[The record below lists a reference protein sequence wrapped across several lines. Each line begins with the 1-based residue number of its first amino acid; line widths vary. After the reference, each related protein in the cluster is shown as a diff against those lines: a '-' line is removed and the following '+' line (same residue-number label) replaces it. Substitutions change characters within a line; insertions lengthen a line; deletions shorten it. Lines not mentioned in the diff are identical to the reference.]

1 MKVMRLA
8 AVAIVASA
16 FLLLAGGAL
25 KANPDPCLVVYSSGP
40 CTYHYDPVE
49 YYTVAP
55 GDPLYDPLYDRGGKV
70 LLEVGSHQI
79 DPSIY
84 QAPQLTGFVA
94 TYDGNDGYFIDGTDF
109 TLIIDGFSNVPT
121 TYTNILVVFDQF
133 KPTGCTP
140 QIYADGT
147 LVTGGTYGAGDLVVS
162 TPTPYGNNY
171 SDTKTVHISWRG
183 CMGLRI
189 WAFADADY
197 DGKRDGG
204 ECFTAFSHDLTIP
217 VQDRTWGAIKQLYR

>member
-1 MKVMRLA
+1 MRLMRLA
-8 AVAIVASA
+8 AFVGVVSA

-25 KANPDPCLVVYSSGP
+25 RADPCLVVYSSGP

-49 YYTVAP
+49 YYTVVP

-70 LLEVGSHQI
+70 LLEVGSKEI
-79 DPSIY
+79 DLSIY

-94 TYDGNDGYFIDGTDF
+94 TYDGNEGYFIDETDF
-109 TLIIDGFSNVPT
+109 TLIIDGFSNSPT
-121 TYTNILVVFDQF
+121 TYPNILVIFDKF
-133 KPTGCTP
+133 EPTGCP
-140 QIYADGT
+140 PEIYANGT

-162 TPTPYGNNY
+162 TPCGSHY
-171 SDTKTVHISWRG
+171 SDMKTVSISWRG
-183 CMGLRI
+183 CVGLRI

-217 VQDRTWGAIKQLYR
+217 VQDRTWGSIKELFR